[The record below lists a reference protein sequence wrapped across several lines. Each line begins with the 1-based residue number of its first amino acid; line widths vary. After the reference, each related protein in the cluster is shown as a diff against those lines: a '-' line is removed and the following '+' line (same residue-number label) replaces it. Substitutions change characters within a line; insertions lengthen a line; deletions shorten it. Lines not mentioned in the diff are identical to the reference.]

1 MSRLHSVLG
10 AIMAAALVAA
20 AAPALAATTLK
31 VSLLVPLDS
40 TQGQAAQRFKE
51 LVEEKSGGTLEV
63 RLFPSSQLGEI
74 YEVIDAQQAG
84 SVEMS
89 LLGYDTF
96 SKFSPTLTLAGL
108 PFIFADRA
116 HAYKFYESQMHED
129 IKQEILDN
137 KAVRVLGNAE
147 WNQGPYKILLSKDP
161 VLDTDAMQGVPM
173 RVPANEVDLLIWG
186 EAIGANVTPVPW
198 PEAPLALRQGLVRA
212 IELPADFVRPH
223 KFYENAKYLTETRH
237 RYQVLY
243 PTISEKTWQE
253 LSAEEQQALLEAS
266 KEAGLGYTDAVQTA
280 WEDDQ
285 EFLKKEGVVIVDFD
299 ISPWHEAA
307 VEKARRLE
315 ENGTWAEGLVEKV
328 MALNE

>member
-1 MSRLHSVLG
+1 MWRLKSLIG
-10 AIMAAALVAA
+10 AVAA
-20 AAPALAATTLK
+20 AAIVAGGGPVLAKTLK

-51 LVEEKSGGTLEV
+51 LVEEKTSGSLEI

-96 SKFSPTLTLAGL
+96 SKFSPTLALAGL

-116 HAYKFYESQMHED
+116 HAYTFYESPMHED
-129 IKQEILDN
+129 IKQEILEN
-137 KAVRVLGNAE
+137 KGVRVLGNAE
-147 WNQGPYKILLSKDP
+147 WNQGPYKILLTKDP
-161 VLDTDAMQGVPM
+161 VLDSDGMQGVPM

-186 EAIGANVTPVPW
+186 EAIGAAVTPVPW
-198 PEAPLALRQGLVRA
+198 PEAPLALKQGLVRG

-223 KFYENAKYLTETRH
+223 KFYENAKYLAKTRH

-243 PTISEKTWQE
+243 PTISEQTWQE
-253 LSAEEQQALLEAS
+253 LSADEQQALLEAS
-266 KEAGLGYTDAVQTA
+266 REAGLGYTDEVQKA

-285 EFLKKEGVVIVDFD
+285 EFLKKEGVVIIDFD
-299 ISPWHEAA
+299 VRPWHEAA
-307 VEKARRLE
+307 IEKARQLE
-315 ENGTWAEGLVEKV
+315 VRARGNKGWSTRS
-328 MALNE
+328 